1 MKCLEK
7 KREQRFRSVRELD
20 EALASIEDLGAWTR
34 EDAHL
39 WWTGARNSLAM
50 RVRGAA

>member
-7 KREQRFRSVRELD
+7 KREDRFRSVRELD
-20 EALASIEDLGAWTR
+20 EALAAVTDLGEWTKD
-34 EDAHL
+34 DARA
-39 WWTGARNSLAM
+39 WWTGARSSVAM